1 MVNDVSS
8 DIFKSRKSQYQIL
21 FLCATMGEVGDMGTD
36 VLSKVSYFEHRAICN
51 LQCYLEKRLDKSEFK
66 LNLSSSELVN
76 WPSCPVTNEIHI
88 DDYFM
93 TRIVFSVNQD
103 ALNRVKIIDSKMY
116 KFLSQAIDGR
126 LLQMQDFTEAL
137 NTSNT

>member
-1 MVNDVSS
+1 MVNNVSR
-8 DIFKSRKSQYQIL
+8 DIFNSRNSQYQIL
-21 FLCATMGEVGDMGTD
+21 FLCATMREVKELGDVM
-36 VLSKVSYFEHRAICN
+36 SKVSYFEHKAICN

-66 LNLSSSELVN
+66 LNLSSSELVH
-76 WPSCPVTNEIHI
+76 WPSCPVTNEIHV
-88 DDYFM
+88 DECFM
-93 TRIVFSVNQD
+93 SRIVFSVNQD

-126 LLQMQDFTEAL
+126 LLHMQDFTEAL